1 MVTYYTPQSQYQT
14 MFRYRLNAEQCILEI
29 IFKQDLQGTQVDK
42 MRENV
47 FQLIACPELRDSRW
61 SVLVIDLL
69 QVTAIDSM
77 GMNFLIS
84 LVHAGKRSAAQV
96 KLKIARLSIY
106 QVFQF
111 IRMNEIAE
119 IELVRSED
127 EDSMDPGL

>member
-1 MVTYYTPQSQYQT
+1 MLTYYTPQSNVQT
-14 MFRYRLNAEQCILEI
+14 MFQYRFDPELRTLEI
-29 IFKQDLQGTQVDK
+29 VFQQDLHGTQVDK
-42 MRENV
+42 IRENV
-47 FQLIACPELRDSRW
+47 LRLISCPELRDSQW

-84 LVHAGKRSAAQV
+84 LVHAGRRSAAQV
-96 KLKIARLSIY
+96 KLKIARLHIY

-119 IELVRSED
+119 IELVAD
-127 EDSMDPGL
+127 KDS